1 MPEGEI
7 MPARTGAEYLQG
19 LQERRTE
26 IWLGNER
33 ISDVTAHPALR
44 RGARS
49 VAHLYD
55 MQHDPALRDE
65 MTYPSPTSG
74 KPVGLSFITPR
85 SLDELQRRSRMMLH
99 WARYSG
105 GMLGRSP
112 DYLNVS
118 IMAEAA
124 AADFYAQNDPRFA
137 ENIRHYYTY
146 IRDNDLCLT
155 HTLVN
160 PQANRALTAT
170 GHPSAE
176 VAARIVKE
184 TDKGIVIRGAR
195 ILATLGPLSDE
206 IVVFPSTVLKAA
218 ADTAPY
224 AFAFAIPSDTP
235 GLKYICRES
244 FDYGRSSFD
253 HPLGS
258 RFEEMDAIVIFDD
271 VLVPWERVFLKA
283 DPFLCNRMFAETNAV
298 AHMMH
303 QVVVKNVA
311 KAEFLLGV
319 ACLIVDALGAT
330 EFPHVHEK
338 IAECVVNLE
347 LMKACLRAGEA
358 DAAID
363 RWGVMCPHRPPL
375 DVARNIFPKMYPR
388 MVEILQLLSSSG
400 LMMIPP
406 QSALD
411 SPIGDDIERYLV
423 VTNLGAQDR
432 VKLFRLAW
440 DIACSAFGGRQVLYE
455 RFFFGD
461 PVRMASALYNVYDK
475 EPLMERVRQFLGREA
490 ED

>member
-1 MPEGEI
+1 

-19 LQERRTE
+19 LKEQRSEV
-26 IWLGNER
+26 WLGNER
-33 ISDVTAHPALR
+33 IRDVTTHPALG

-55 MQHDPALRDE
+55 MQHDPALREE
-65 MTYPSPTSG
+65 MTYVSPTSG
-74 KPVGLSFITPR
+74 QRVGLSFITPR
-85 SLDELQRRSRMMLH
+85 SQEELRQRTCMMLH

-118 IMAEAA
+118 IMASAA
-124 AADFYAQNDPRFA
+124 AAEFYAQNDSRFV
-137 ENIRHYYTY
+137 ENVRNYYTH
-146 IRDNDLCLT
+146 IRENDLCLT

-184 TDKGIVIRGAR
+184 TDKGIIIRGAR

-218 ADTAPY
+218 ADTAPF

-244 FDYGRSSFD
+244 FDYGRLPSE
-253 HPLGS
+253 HPLGA

-271 VLVPWERVFLKA
+271 VLVPWERVFLNA
-283 DPFLCNRMFAETNAV
+283 RPDLCNAAYATTNAV
-298 AHMMH
+298 VHMMH
-303 QVVVKNVA
+303 QVVCKNVA

-319 ACLIVDALGAT
+319 ACLIVDSLGAT

-338 IAECVVNLE
+338 MSECIINLE

-358 DAAID
+358 DATLD

-400 LMMIPP
+400 MMMIPP
-406 QSALD
+406 QSAFD
-411 SPIGDDIERYLV
+411 SPIADDIEKYLV
-423 VTNLGAQDR
+423 VANMNAQDR

-461 PVRMASALYNVYDK
+461 PVRMASALYGIYPK
-475 EPLMERVRQFLGREA
+475 EPLMERVREFLARE
-490 ED
+490 E

>member
-1 MPEGEI
+1 

-19 LQERRTE
+19 LKERNAE
-26 IWLGNER
+26 IWLGDER
-33 ISDVTAHPALR
+33 IRDVTTHPALR
-44 RGARS
+44 RCAHS

-65 MTYPSPTSG
+65 MTYESPTSG
-74 KPVGLSFITPR
+74 ERVGLSFITPR
-85 SLDELQRRSRMMLH
+85 SLDDLQRRSRMMLH

-118 IMAEAA
+118 LMAA
-124 AADFYAQNDPRFA
+124 AAAAEFYAQNHPRHA
-137 ENIRHYYTY
+137 DNARNYYTY
-146 IRDNDLCLT
+146 VREHDLCLT

-176 VAARIVKE
+176 IAARIVKE
-184 TDKGIVIRGAR
+184 TDAGMVIRGAR

-218 ADTAPY
+218 ADTASF
-224 AFAFAIPSDTP
+224 AFAFAIPCNTP
-235 GLKYICRES
+235 GLKFICREG
-244 FDYGRSSFD
+244 FDYGYSHFD

-258 RFEEMDAIVIFDD
+258 RFEEMDVVVIFDD

-283 DPFLCNRMFAETNAV
+283 DPVLCNSVFAATNAV
-298 AHMMH
+298 VHMMH

-319 ACLIVDALGAT
+319 ACLVVDAIGAT

-338 IAECVVNLE
+338 IAECIINLE

-358 DAAID
+358 DAALD

-375 DVARNIFPKMYPR
+375 DVARNVFPKMYPR
-388 MVEILQLLSSSG
+388 MVEILQLLSSSS
-400 LMMIPP
+400 LMAAPP
-406 QSALD
+406 QAAFD
-411 SPIGDDIERYLV
+411 SPIGAEIERYFV
-423 VTNLGAQDR
+423 VAKLDARER
-432 VKLFRLAW
+432 VQLFRLAW
-440 DIACSAFGGRQVLYE
+440 DIACSAFGGRQTLYE

-461 PVRMASALYNVYDK
+461 PVRMASALYGIYDK
-475 EPLMERVRQFLGREA
+475 EPLMDHVRQFLARE
-490 ED
+490 EG

>member
-1 MPEGEI
+1 

-19 LQERRTE
+19 LQARRTE
-26 IWLGNER
+26 IWLGDER
-33 ISDVTAHPALR
+33 LSDVTAHPALR

-65 MTYPSPTSG
+65 MTYRSPTSG
-74 KPVGLSFITPR
+74 KRVGLSFITPR
-85 SLDELQRRSRMMLH
+85 SLDDLQRRSRMMLH

-124 AADFYAQNDPRFA
+124 AADFYAENDPRFA
-137 ENIRHYYTY
+137 ENVQNYYTY
-146 IRDNDLCLT
+146 IREHDLCLT

-184 TDKGIVIRGAR
+184 TEQGIVIRGAR

-206 IVVFPSTVLKAA
+206 IAVFPSTVLKAA

-258 RFEEMDAIVIFDD
+258 RFEEMDAIVIFDE

-283 DPFLCNRMFAETNAV
+283 DPFLCNKMFAETNAV
-298 AHMMH
+298 VHMMH

-319 ACLIVDALGAT
+319 ACLIVDAIGAT
-330 EFPHVHEK
+330 EFAHVHEK
-338 IAECVVNLE
+338 IAECIVNLE

-363 RWGVMCPHRPPL
+363 RWGVMSPHRPPL

-411 SPIGDDIERYLV
+411 SPIGDDIDHYLV
-423 VTNLGAQDR
+423 VAQLDARDR

-475 EPLMERVRQFLGREA
+475 EPLMERVRQFLGREE

>member
-1 MPEGEI
+1 
-7 MPARTGAEYLQG
+7 MPARTGADYLQG
-19 LQERRTE
+19 LKDRNSEV
-26 IWLGNER
+26 WLGNER
-33 ISDVTAHPALR
+33 IRDVTTHPALR
-44 RGARS
+44 RGVRS

-55 MQHDPALRDE
+55 MQHDPALREE
-65 MTYPSPTSG
+65 MTYSSPTSG
-74 KPVGLSFITPR
+74 QRVGLSFITPR
-85 SLDELQRRSRMMLH
+85 SQEELRQRTHMMLR
-99 WARYSG
+99 WAHYSG

-118 IMAEAA
+118 LMASAA
-124 AADFYAQNDPRFA
+124 AAEFYAQNDPRFVD
-137 ENIRHYYTY
+137 NVRNYYTY
-146 IRDNDLCLT
+146 VRENDLCLT

-184 TDKGIVIRGAR
+184 TEKGIVIRGAR

-206 IVVFPSTVLKAA
+206 IAVFPSTVLKAA
-218 ADTAPY
+218 ADTAPF

-244 FDYGRSSFD
+244 FDYGRSSSE

-271 VLVPWERVFLKA
+271 VLVPWERVFLNA
-283 DPFLCNRMFAETNAV
+283 RPDLCNAAYATTNAV
-298 AHMMH
+298 VHMMH
-303 QVVVKNVA
+303 QVVCKNVA

-319 ACLIVDALGAT
+319 ACLIVDSLGAT
-330 EFPHVHEK
+330 EFPHIHEK
-338 IAECVVNLE
+338 ISECIINLE

-358 DAAID
+358 DAALD

-400 LMMIPP
+400 MMMIPP
-406 QSALD
+406 QSAFE
-411 SPIGDDIERYLV
+411 SPIADDLEKYLV
-423 VTNLGAQDR
+423 VANMKSQDR

-440 DIACSAFGGRQVLYE
+440 DIACSAFGGRQTLYE

-461 PVRMASALYNVYDK
+461 PVRMASALYGIYPK
-475 EPLMERVRQFLGREA
+475 EPLMERVRQFLARED
-490 ED
+490 E

>member
-1 MPEGEI
+1 

-19 LQERRTE
+19 LKGRNTE

-33 ISDVTAHPALR
+33 IREVTTHPALQR
-44 RGARS
+44 CARS

-65 MTYPSPTSG
+65 MTYISPISDQR
-74 KPVGLSFITPR
+74 VGLSFITPQ
-85 SLDELQRRSRMMLH
+85 SLEDLQRRSRMMLQ

-112 DYLNVS
+112 DYLNVAL
-118 IMAEAA
+118 MAAAA
-124 AADFYAQNDPRFA
+124 AADFYGQNDPRFA
-137 ENIRHYYTY
+137 DNVRNYYTY
-146 IRDNDLCLT
+146 VREHDLCLT

-170 GHPSAE
+170 GQPSAE
-176 VAARIVKE
+176 IAARIVKE
-184 TDKGIVIRGAR
+184 TDNGMVIRGAR

-206 IVVFPSTVLKAA
+206 ILVFPSTVLKAA
-218 ADTAPY
+218 ADTASF
-224 AFAFAIPSDTP
+224 AFAFAIPCDTP
-235 GLKYICRES
+235 GLKFICREG
-244 FDYGRSSFD
+244 FDYGYPHAD

-283 DPFLCNRMFAETNAV
+283 DPFRCNQLFAATNAV
-298 AHMMH
+298 VHMMH
-303 QVVVKNVA
+303 QVVVKDVA
-311 KAEFLLGV
+311 KAEFVLGV
-319 ACLIVDALGAT
+319 ACLVVNAIGSG

-338 IAECVVNLE
+338 IAECIINLE

-363 RWGVMCPHRPPL
+363 HWGVMCPHRPPL

-400 LMMIPP
+400 MMMIPP
-406 QSALD
+406 QSAFD
-411 SPIGDDIERYLV
+411 SPSATDIEQYLV
-423 VTNLGAQDR
+423 VANLNARDR

-440 DIACSAFGGRQVLYE
+440 DIACSAFGGRQMLYE

-461 PVRMASALYNVYDK
+461 PVRMASALYSIYDK
-475 EPLMERVRQFLGREA
+475 EPLMERVRQFLAREE

>member
-1 MPEGEI
+1 
-7 MPARTGAEYLQG
+7 MPARTGAEYLQR
-19 LQERRTE
+19 LKEHCPE
-26 IWLGNER
+26 VWLGNEHIR
-33 ISDVTAHPALR
+33 DVTTHPALR

-55 MQHDPALRDE
+55 MQHDPALREE
-65 MTYPSPTSG
+65 MTYESPTTG
-74 KPVGLSFITPR
+74 DRVGLSFITPR
-85 SLDELQRRSRMMLH
+85 SIEDIQRRSRMMLH
-99 WARYSG
+99 WARFSG
-105 GMLGRSP
+105 GMMGRSP

-118 IMAEAA
+118 IMASAA
-124 AADFYAQNDPRFA
+124 AAEFYARNDPRHA
-137 ENIRHYYTY
+137 DNVRRYYEY
-146 IRDNDLCLT
+146 IRENDLCLT

-206 IVVFPSTVLKAA
+206 IAVFPSTVLRAA

-224 AFAFAIPSDTP
+224 AFAFALPSDTP

-244 FDYGRSSFD
+244 FDYGRPSSE

-283 DPFLCNRMFAETNAV
+283 DPALCNTAYAATNAV
-298 AHMMH
+298 VHMMH

-311 KAEFLLGV
+311 KAEFILGV
-319 ACLIVDALGAT
+319 ACLIVDAIGAA

-338 IAECVVNLE
+338 IAECIVNLE

-358 DAAID
+358 DAALD

-400 LMMIPP
+400 MMMIPP
-406 QSALD
+406 ESTLD
-411 SPIGDDIERYLV
+411 SPIADDIDKYLV
-423 VTNLGAQDR
+423 VANMNARDR
-432 VKLFRLAW
+432 IKLFRLAW
-440 DIACSAFGGRQVLYE
+440 DIACSAFGGRQQLYE

-461 PVRMASALYNVYDK
+461 PVRMSSALYGVYPK
-475 EPLMERVRQFLGREA
+475 EPLMDRVRQFLARE

>member
-1 MPEGEI
+1 
-7 MPARTGAEYLQG
+7 MPARTGAQYLQR
-19 LQERRTE
+19 LKEHNPE
-26 IWLGNER
+26 VWLGNER
-33 ISDVTAHPALR
+33 IRDVTVHPALR

-65 MTYPSPTSG
+65 MTYVSPATG
-74 KPVGLSFITPR
+74 ERVGLSFITPR
-85 SLDELQRRSRMMLH
+85 SLEDLQNRTRMMLN

-105 GMLGRSP
+105 GMMGRSP

-118 IMAEAA
+118 IMASAG
-124 AADFYAQNDPRFA
+124 AADFYAQNDPRHA
-137 ENIRHYYTY
+137 GNIRNYYTY
-146 IRDNDLCLT
+146 IRENDLCLT

-170 GHPSAE
+170 GQPSAE
-176 VAARIVKE
+176 VAARIVGE
-184 TDKGIVIRGAR
+184 TSNGLIIRGAR

-218 ADTAPY
+218 ADTAAY

-244 FDYGRSSFD
+244 FDYGRPSSE

-258 RFEEMDAIVIFDD
+258 RFEEMDAVVIFDD

-283 DPFLCNRMFAETNAV
+283 DPVLCNSAYAATNAV
-298 AHMMH
+298 VHMMH
-303 QVVVKNVA
+303 QVVVKNIA
-311 KAEFLLGV
+311 KAEFILGV

-330 EFPHVHEK
+330 GFPHVHEK
-338 IAECVVNLE
+338 IAECIVNLE

-358 DAAID
+358 DAALD

-400 LMMIPP
+400 MMMIPP
-406 QSALD
+406 QSSFD
-411 SPIGDDIERYLV
+411 SPIGDAIEQYLV
-423 VTNLGAQDR
+423 TATMPAQDR

-440 DIACSAFGGRQVLYE
+440 DIACSAFGGRQTLYE

-461 PVRMASALYNVYDK
+461 PVRMASALYGVYPK
-475 EPLMERVRQFLGREA
+475 EPLMERVRQFLARSE

>member
-1 MPEGEI
+1 
-7 MPARTGAEYLQG
+7 MPARTGAEYLRG
-19 LQERRTE
+19 LRERGAE
-26 IWLGNER
+26 VWLGNER
-33 ISDVTAHPALR
+33 IRDVTAHPALR
-44 RGARS
+44 RCARS

-55 MQHDPALRDE
+55 MQHDPALREE
-65 MTYPSPTSG
+65 MTYVSPTSG
-74 KPVGLSFITPR
+74 ERVGLSFITPR
-85 SLDELQRRSRMMLH
+85 SLDDLQRRSRMMMR

-112 DYLNVS
+112 DYLNAS
-118 IMAEAA
+118 LMAEAA

-137 ENIRHYYTY
+137 DNIRNYYTY
-146 IRDNDLCLT
+146 VREHDLCLT

-184 TDKGIVIRGAR
+184 TDRGVVIRGAR

-206 IVVFPSTVLKAA
+206 IAVFPSTVLKAA
-218 ADTAPY
+218 PDTAPF
-224 AFAFAIPSDTP
+224 AFAFAIPCDTP
-235 GLKYICRES
+235 GLKFICREG
-244 FDYGRSSFD
+244 FDYGYSRFD

-258 RFEEMDAIVIFDD
+258 RFEEMDAIVVFDD
-271 VLVPWERVFLKA
+271 VLVPWERVFLKG

-298 AHMMH
+298 VHMMH

-319 ACLIVDALGAT
+319 ACLIVDAVGAA
-330 EFPHVHEK
+330 EFPHVQEK
-338 IAECVVNLE
+338 VAECIINLE

-358 DAAID
+358 DAALD

-400 LMMIPP
+400 MMMIPP

-423 VTNLGAQDR
+423 VANLNARDR

-461 PVRMASALYNVYDK
+461 PVRMASALYQIYDK
-475 EPLMERVRQFLGREA
+475 EPVMERVRQFLARE
-490 ED
+490 EE

>member
-1 MPEGEI
+1 
-7 MPARTGAEYLQG
+7 
-19 LQERRTE
+19 
-26 IWLGNER
+26 
-33 ISDVTAHPALR
+33 
-44 RGARS
+44 
-49 VAHLYD
+49 
-55 MQHDPALRDE
+55 
-65 MTYPSPTSG
+65 
-74 KPVGLSFITPR
+74 
-85 SLDELQRRSRMMLH
+85 
-99 WARYSG
+99 
-105 GMLGRSP
+105 
-112 DYLNVS
+112 
-118 IMAEAA
+118 
-124 AADFYAQNDPRFA
+124 
-137 ENIRHYYTY
+137 
-146 IRDNDLCLT
+146 
-155 HTLVN
+155 VN

-184 TDKGIVIRGAR
+184 TEQGIVIRGAR

-206 IVVFPSTVLKAA
+206 IAVFPSTVLKAA

-283 DPFLCNRMFAETNAV
+283 DPFLCNKMFAETNAV
-298 AHMMH
+298 VHMMH

-319 ACLIVDALGAT
+319 ACLIVDAIGAT

-338 IAECVVNLE
+338 IAECIVNLE

-363 RWGVMCPHRPPL
+363 RWGVMSPHRPPL

-411 SPIGDDIERYLV
+411 SPIGDDIEHYLV
-423 VTNLGAQDR
+423 VAQLDARDR

-475 EPLMERVRQFLGREA
+475 EPLMERVRQFLGREE

>member
-1 MPEGEI
+1 

-19 LQERRTE
+19 LKERNSE
-26 IWLGNER
+26 IWLGGER
-33 ISDVTAHPALR
+33 IRDVTTHPVLR
-44 RGARS
+44 RCARS

-65 MTYPSPTSG
+65 MTYISPTTDER
-74 KPVGLSFITPR
+74 VGLSFITPR
-85 SLDELQRRSRMMLH
+85 SLDDLQRRSRMMMH

-112 DYLNVS
+112 DYLNVAL
-118 IMAEAA
+118 MAAAA
-124 AADFYAQNDPRFA
+124 AADFYGQNDPRFA
-137 ENIRHYYTY
+137 ENVRNYYTSV
-146 IRDNDLCLT
+146 RENDLCLT

-160 PQANRALTAT
+160 PQANRALTAS

-176 VAARIVKE
+176 IAARIVKE
-184 TDKGIVIRGAR
+184 TDKGLVIRGAR

-206 IVVFPSTVLKAA
+206 IMVFPSTVLKAA
-218 ADTAPY
+218 ADTASF
-224 AFAFAIPSDTP
+224 AFAFAVPCDTP
-235 GLKYICRES
+235 GLKFICREG
-244 FDYGRSSFD
+244 FDYGYSRFD

-271 VLVPWERVFLKA
+271 VVVPWERVFLKA
-283 DPFLCNRMFAETNAV
+283 DPFLCNQLFAATNAV
-298 AHMMH
+298 VHMMH
-303 QVVVKNVA
+303 QVVVKDVA

-319 ACLIVDALGAT
+319 ACLIVDAIGSG

-338 IAECVVNLE
+338 IAECIINLE

-375 DVARNIFPKMYPR
+375 DVARNVFPKMYPR

-400 LMMIPP
+400 MMMIPP
-406 QSALD
+406 QLAFD
-411 SPIGDDIERYLV
+411 SPIGEDIDRYLV
-423 VTNLGAQDR
+423 VANLDARER

-461 PVRMASALYNVYDK
+461 PVRMTSALYGVYDK
-475 EPLMERVRQFLGREA
+475 GPLMERVRQFLARE
-490 ED
+490 EMD